1 MPHGNFFRITSF
13 KAEILAL
20 AGVDMTKP
28 VEITLKTKYGEVK
41 QKFEFFIKKTV
52 HTDAKIKYYTDEEKN
67 LGIFTMAED
76 AMNEVYKL
84 IKK

>member
-1 MPHGNFFRITSF
+1 LPHGNFFRITSF

-28 VEITLKTKYGEVK
+28 VEIILKTKYGEVK

-52 HTDAKIKYYTDEEKN
+52 AKIKYYIDEEKN